1 MDDNNNNELIERDL
15 KKIQELEEI
24 ILSAEKTLREAKS
37 MLLGL
42 EGNKNPERKRRITP
56 AEEGVGTIIEG
67 TFDGQIMVGTDG
79 KQYPVPAN
87 YASKSKLIEG
97 DLLKLTITSEGSFIY
112 KQIGPA
118 ERKKLIGLANQDPE
132 GNYFIIAG
140 GKPYRVLLASITY
153 FKVSP
158 DDEVV
163 LVVPK
168 DTDSDWGAIENV
180 IKKAPD
186 YFKEERKIDIHDL
199 LDDVRKDNQQD
210 ISPKHAKGSYSHRS
224 GEETKHDHASII
236 DEWTPDLDKLK
247 KELSDTDEL

>member
-1 MDDNNNNELIERDL
+1 MDDTKNNELAERDIE
-15 KKIQELEEI
+15 KIQELREI
-24 ILSAEKTLREAKS
+24 ILSAEKTLQEAKS
-37 MLLGL
+37 TLLGL
-42 EGNKNPERKRRITP
+42 EGNKKLGGKQRILSP
-56 AEEGVGTIIEG
+56 KEDGLGTIIEG
-67 TFDGQIMVGTDG
+67 TFDGQIMIGTDG
-79 KQYPVPAN
+79 KQYPIPAN

-118 ERKKLIGLANQDPE
+118 ERKKIIGLVNQDPE

-168 DTDSDWGAIENV
+168 DKDSDWGAIENV
-180 IKKAPD
+180 IKKASP
-186 YFKEERKIDIHDL
+186 FFKKEEQVDIHNL
-199 LDDVRKDNQQD
+199 LSNDAERDVSSRYN
-210 ISPKHAKGSYSHRS
+210 KGSYSHRS
-224 GEETKHDHASII
+224 SKEAEQDHASII

-247 KELSDTDEL
+247 EELSDSDE